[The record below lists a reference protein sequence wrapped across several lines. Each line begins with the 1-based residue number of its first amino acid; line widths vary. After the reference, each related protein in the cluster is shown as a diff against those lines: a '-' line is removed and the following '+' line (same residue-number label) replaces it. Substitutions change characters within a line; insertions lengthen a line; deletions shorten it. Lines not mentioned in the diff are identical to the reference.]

1 LDGAGQPATDTR
13 VVKGYRDSRIGD
25 GLLENAVQREL
36 DDVVRDAVG
45 DREKVPLASGRLPGE
60 GAIRVAIYVEAI
72 LTGVDLVVQVAA
84 DLQNQESKK
93 LVTG

>member
-1 LDGAGQPATDTR
+1 LVGAGQPATDTR
-13 VVKGYRDSRIGD
+13 VAEGYRDSRIGD